1 MRLALEFFFATG
13 LLFRPSSPCR
23 FHSPSSPG
31 PAWRGREEASHL
43 LQGRHLRPPSPPWG
57 PRPTSILP
65 LPRSRFPSGWLFFS
79 RPWRSVLPGERDP
92 PPSAQD
98 PRAHETHRSIA
109 SRHHGG
115 SCCTSQTPA
124 EQVRD
129 RLLQTGAGSDH
140 GHGHVRN
147 LPRRKNQSGR
157 QSRCVL
163 RHTPP
168 SSKKKART

>member
-1 MRLALEFFFATG
+1 MRVALEFFSRRVFCSGQALRVG
-13 LLFRPSSPCR
+13 SIRHPLPDPPGAAGKRPRICY
-23 FHSPSSPG
+23 
-31 PAWRGREEASHL
+31 RGGISDPL
-43 LQGRHLRPPSPPWG
+43 PPWG

-79 RPWRSVLPGERDP
+79 RPWGSVLPGERDP
-92 PPSAQD
+92 PPSAQE